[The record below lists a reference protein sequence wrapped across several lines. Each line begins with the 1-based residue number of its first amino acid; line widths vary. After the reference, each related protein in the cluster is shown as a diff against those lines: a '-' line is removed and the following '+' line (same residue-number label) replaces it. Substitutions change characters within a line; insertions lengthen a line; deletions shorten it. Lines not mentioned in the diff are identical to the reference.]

1 MAHGAVASHHYETLY
16 KHLGNGAKSLLYE
29 SNELE
34 DEYKSEVSSLNT
46 KKN

>member
-1 MAHGAVASHHYETLY
+1 MAYGGVATKHYENLF
-16 KHLGNGAKSLLYE
+16 KHLGNDGKELLSE
-29 SNELE
+29 ANELE